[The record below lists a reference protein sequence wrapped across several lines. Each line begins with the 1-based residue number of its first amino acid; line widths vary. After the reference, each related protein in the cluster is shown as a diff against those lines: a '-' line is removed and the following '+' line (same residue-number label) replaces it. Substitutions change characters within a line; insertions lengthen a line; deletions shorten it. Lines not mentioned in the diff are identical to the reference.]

1 MDEEGRGWVPAPPE
15 VRCVCRAGGDG
26 REDDREACGLS
37 HTHELTHTL
46 THVHTCANTCEKW
59 SLVWP
64 MGRRRPRGRKS
75 QSRWD

>member
-1 MDEEGRGWVPAPPE
+1 MCAERVEMAEE
-15 VRCVCRAGGDG
+15 
-26 REDDREACGLS
+26 DREACGLS

-59 SLVWP
+59 ILVWP

-75 QSRWD
+75 VSLGLEHRAGI